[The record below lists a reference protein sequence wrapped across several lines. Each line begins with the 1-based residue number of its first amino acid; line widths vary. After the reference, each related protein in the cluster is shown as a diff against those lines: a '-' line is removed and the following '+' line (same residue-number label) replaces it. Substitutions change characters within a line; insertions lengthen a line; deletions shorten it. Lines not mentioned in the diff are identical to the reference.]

1 MDKINNKTLGIFSE
15 KSLNVLNIKDLRD
28 IGFKIGV
35 PAATTLKKQELIA
48 YILKIIYGEVDATK
62 HSSIGRPTVREFDM
76 EKYVKKIEKKSIAS
90 LDEVLYPQSNEY
102 GFVSKVAS
110 PSAAYGSEEEIEQ
123 RVYIEEDG
131 KCYLRKK
138 SFIKSDDDL
147 EIESVYAS
155 KYSLENF
162 DVLELLLINDSFKI
176 LTVNGIKVEDKFKDF
191 ELFGTKVKGGSRQ
204 VFKFSTKEEIDASI
218 LNLHRVGEQV
228 DSKVFVFS
236 KKNYIS
242 NNVSTVTYDET
253 DSSSNIYKKFMRFI
267 SECEKKVFDGE
278 DVIVVVDQTT
288 AVKSAIDSFE
298 YDVSERI
305 KKHLQSEF
313 TKILSLGNVLIIYEL
328 NENVIY

>member
-62 HSSIGRPTVREFDM
+62 RSSIGRPTVREFDM